1 MDEQKQAEASGENP
15 DQLGPY
21 QLQEQVPQAIRGQEE
36 LYRATHETSGATAL
50 VLKLN
55 TEQGGAAPKD
65 WRVSLISSSAPPG
78 YVAMQVEQT
87 PWSRAPDRQS
97 VESLVFTFESVREA
111 VRRMA
116 RAVPEN
122 YESRPRWG
130 LGLGVA
136 SVAAVCALLLALV
149 CLVPKSRPPSGP
161 APLTS
166 APPVP
171 MSNEEPTAPDVSVEI
186 TDSLDAPAVLVQ
198 TAKPTS
204 SAITYPL
211 PKKPFRNQAK
221 TPCMPRKGEVEIN
234 GGCWIAL
241 EKRPPC
247 YEDQAEHQGKCYMPV
262 AERPKPEPSAIQ
274 P

>member
-1 MDEQKQAEASGENP
+1 MDEQKQAEASEENP

-21 QLQEQVPQAIRGQEE
+21 QLQEQVPQAARGQEE
-36 LYRATHETSGATAL
+36 LYLATHETSGATAL

-55 TEQGGAAPKD
+55 AEQDAAALKD
-65 WRVSLISSSAPPG
+65 WRVSLISSSASPG

-97 VESLVFTFESVREA
+97 VESLVFTFEGVREA

-122 YESRPRWG
+122 YESRPRWS

-136 SVAAVCALLLALV
+136 SAAVVCALLVALV
-149 CLVPKSRPPSGP
+149 YLAPDSQSPNGP
-161 APLTS
+161 EPLTS
-166 APPVP
+166 AP
-171 MSNEEPTAPDVSVEI
+171 TAPSAQDKQLTAHNGVEGAN
-186 TDSLDAPAVLVQ
+186 APLNAATLVQ
-198 TAKPTS
+198 TEESNS
-204 SAITYPL
+204 SGITYPL
-211 PKKPFRNQAK
+211 PTKPFGNQAK
-221 TPCMPRKGEVEIN
+221 APCKPRKGEVELN
-234 GGCWIAL
+234 GGCWVAL

-247 YEDQAEHQGKCYMPV
+247 YDDQAEYQGKCYLPV
-262 AERPKPEPSAIQ
+262 AERPKPQPSAIQ

>member
-1 MDEQKQAEASGENP
+1 MDEQKQAEANEEYP
-15 DQLGPY
+15 EQLGPY
-21 QLQEQVPQAIRGQEE
+21 QLQEQVPQAARGQEE

-50 VLKLN
+50 VLKLDAG
-55 TEQGGAAPKD
+55 QGAAELKD

-122 YESRPRWG
+122 YESRPQWR
-130 LGLGVA
+130 LKLGVA
-136 SVAAVCALLLALV
+136 SAAVVCALLLALV
-149 CLVPKSRPPSGP
+149 RLAPESWLPNGP
-161 APLTS
+161 ASLTS
-166 APPVP
+166 APPAP
-171 MSNEEPTAPDVSVEI
+171 MSYEEPTA
-186 TDSLDAPAVLVQ
+186 DAPAVLVQ
-198 TAKPTS
+198 TARPAS

-221 TPCMPRKGEVEIN
+221 IPCMPRKGEVELN

>member
-1 MDEQKQAEASGENP
+1 
-15 DQLGPY
+15 
-21 QLQEQVPQAIRGQEE
+21 
-36 LYRATHETSGATAL
+36 
-50 VLKLN
+50 
-55 TEQGGAAPKD
+55 
-65 WRVSLISSSAPPG
+65 
-78 YVAMQVEQT
+78 
-87 PWSRAPDRQS
+87 
-97 VESLVFTFESVREA
+97 
-111 VRRMA
+111 
-116 RAVPEN
+116 
-122 YESRPRWG
+122 
-130 LGLGVA
+130 
-136 SVAAVCALLLALV
+136 
-149 CLVPKSRPPSGP
+149 
-161 APLTS
+161 
-166 APPVP
+166 

>member
-1 MDEQKQAEASGENP
+1 MDEQKQAETSEENP
-15 DQLGPY
+15 EQLGPY
-21 QLQEQVPQAIRGQEE
+21 QLQEQVPQAARGQEE

-55 TEQGGAAPKD
+55 ADQGAVALKD
-65 WRVSLISSSAPPG
+65 WRVSLISSSASTG

-97 VESLVFTFESVREA
+97 VESLVFTFESVSEA

-122 YESRPRWG
+122 YESRPRWR
-130 LGLGVA
+130 LGLSMA
-136 SVAAVCALLLALV
+136 SAAAVCALLLALV
-149 CLVPKSRPPSGP
+149 HLAPESRPPNSP
-161 APLTS
+161 EPLTS
-166 APPVP
+166 APPAP
-171 MSNEEPTAPDVSVEI
+171 MCHEEPTGVAV
-186 TDSLDAPAVLVQ
+186 DSDAPPNALTLVQ
-198 TAKPTS
+198 TEDPNPS
-204 SAITYPL
+204 GITYPL
-211 PKKPFRNQAK
+211 PAKPFGNQAK
-221 TPCMPRKGEVEIN
+221 APCKPRKGEVEIN
-234 GGCWIAL
+234 GGCWVAL

-247 YEDQAEHQGKCYMPV
+247 YDDQAEYQGKCYLPV